1 MGQMP
6 LWLHSEADKK
16 RRLHSNQKE
25 SHCLKE
31 THGAQ
36 WVRDAEVLAKCL
48 KLPGHKN
55 NKKCRCQRCV
65 IARGQGCTNPNKCY
79 KRAEI
84 LLRALPPKWNP
95 LHEQPEDS
103 EPPVETSED
112 NGAQQDRGIER
123 TFNKNLTDP
132 GTLADAFRI
141 FNDSETPQT
150 VYTDGGCTNNGDENA
165 IASAGI
171 WFGQNDPRNSAVR
184 LRNNL
189 GKPSNQLGEITGAYI
204 ATQKADEAQ
213 PLEVKSD
220 SMTVIM
226 ATTTQLKKNEDRGWI
241 GVADAHAYQALV
253 ANMRER
259 LGPTTL
265 QWVKGHSGIEGNEEA
280 DRLATKGLTKEFPDK
295 IEFTIEPPYN
305 ITGAK
310 LQTISQLIARNRCN
324 EGRRELTWEG
334 HKLQWKNWSEDNH
347 QTS

>member
-141 FNDSETPQT
+141 FNDSETPRPYIRMGDVQIMGTKMRLLVRAYGLARTTHET
-150 VYTDGGCTNNGDENA
+150 VQFDYA
-165 IASAGI
+165 I
-171 WFGQNDPRNSAVR
+171 
-184 LRNNL
+184 
-189 GKPSNQLGEITGAYI
+189 
-204 ATQKADEAQ
+204 
-213 PLEVKSD
+213 
-220 SMTVIM
+220 
-226 ATTTQLKKNEDRGWI
+226 
-241 GVADAHAYQALV
+241 
-253 ANMRER
+253 
-259 LGPTTL
+259 
-265 QWVKGHSGIEGNEEA
+265 
-280 DRLATKGLTKEFPDK
+280 
-295 IEFTIEPPYN
+295 
-305 ITGAK
+305 
-310 LQTISQLIARNRCN
+310 
-324 EGRRELTWEG
+324 TWG
-334 HKLQWKNWSEDNH
+334 NH
-347 QTS
+347 QTSSEK